1 MQGWGDRDEIRE
13 SVSPPPPRR
22 RLSWRLNREGEETT
36 LASGGGGRVA
46 CAKALW
52 SERVCCRTARPGY
65 HRASGG
71 QDSLFW
77 VAFSGMQGSL
87 VFVTAPPAGM
97 TRRVGGKRPAAEKG
111 KGRCGPSR
119 LASPPCAR
127 LAPSPA
133 HKSWLPNE
141 VPCASKALQG
151 PSL

>member
-1 MQGWGDRDEIRE
+1 M
-13 SVSPPPPRR
+13 
-22 RLSWRLNREGEETT
+22 
-36 LASGGGGRVA
+36 A

-52 SERVCCRTARPGY
+52 SERVCCRTARHGY

-77 VAFSGMQGSL
+77 VAFSGLQGSL

-97 TRRVGGKRPAAEKG
+97 TRRVGGKQPAAEMS

-119 LASPPCAR
+119 LASPPRAR

-141 VPCASKALQG
+141 VPCASEALQG